1 MAEPSLTTRLQQRAN
16 RQPGGTAHTFIDYE
30 VDPAGVVHYSCV
42 RRHYSCTLV
51 PEVYGRRWFH
61 DG

>member
-42 RRHYSCTLV
+42 RRHDS
-51 PEVYGRRWFH
+51 
-61 DG
+61 